1 MEFERRY
8 PRCPG
13 ETAGRL
19 SQLHGYT
26 HKECRIL
33 PLCVMSDRYVVS
45 LRNVGIADV
54 ARVGGKNAALGEMI
68 YGLGSSGIRVP
79 DGFAIIT
86 EAYQDFLADAGI
98 AGKIKRELAGIRK
111 GDVRSLGKHGAA
123 VRRLILDAALP
134 ADAEKGIR
142 AAYRALGR
150 RGEKNP
156 YVAVRSSATAEDLPD
171 ASFAGQQES
180 FLYVS
185 GEEALF
191 EAVKKCFASLFTD
204 RAISYRADR
213 KFSHDK
219 VFMSVGVQRMVRSDR
234 GASGTLFTL
243 DPETGFRNVAVIQ
256 AAYGL
261 GESLVQG
268 RVIPDEFV
276 VFKPLLGKK
285 NIAPILS
292 RGMGGKAVKTVFA
305 GGAVR
310 EVPVVPRE
318 RAQFCIEDRE
328 VTTLASW
335 GVAIEKYF
343 SKKYGR
349 NTAMDIEWA
358 RDGITG
364 DLFILQARPETI
376 HSSSKAHTAA
386 HREYS
391 LKRKGEALVTGIAV
405 GQRIGTGAVQ
415 VLISRRGM
423 ERFRKGS
430 VLVASMT
437 DPDWEPIMKLASAIV
452 TDQGGRTS
460 HAAIISRELGIPCVV
475 GAKNATRVLKNGQS
489 VTVDC
494 SSGSAGMI
502 YRGALPFSVREF
514 SIQNTAKMKT
524 ALMANIGSAEEAF
537 RHHYLPAEGVG
548 LGRLEFIISSSI
560 GIHPNAL
567 IDYTKLKQEK
577 KHGALCKKIDT
588 MTGGARDTSQ
598 YYVDKLAEGIAKIAS
613 VFSPHPAIIRFSD
626 FKSNEYRTLLGG
638 NLYEPHEENPMLGWR
653 GASRYYDPAFARA
666 FALECRAIK
675 KARDVIGLTNIIPM
689 IPFCRT
695 PEEGRRVIAAMAK
708 NGLDR
713 VRDKTLKIYMMCE
726 IPSNVLQAD
735 EFCDI
740 IDGMSIGSNDLT
752 QLALGIDRDS
762 GLISHIGDENSE
774 TVKELIRMAIRTCR
788 AHGKYVGIC
797 GQAPSDHP
805 GFAEFLMEEG
815 IDSIS
820 LNPDTIIPMR
830 MRFAKAHTI

>member
-1 MEFERRY
+1 MGKQFVI
-8 PRCPG
+8 G
-13 ETAGRL
+13 LAG
-19 SQLHGYT
+19 
-26 HKECRIL
+26 
-33 PLCVMSDRYVVS
+33 
-45 LRNVGIADV
+45 VGLGDV

-68 YGLGSSGIRVP
+68 RGLGASGIRVP
-79 DGFAIIT
+79 DGFAVT
-86 EAYQDFLADAGI
+86 AEAYRDFLTASGVAE
-98 AGKIKRELAGIRK
+98 KIKYELAGIRR
-111 GDVRSLGKHGAA
+111 GDIRSLTKHGAA
-123 VRRLILDAALP
+123 VRRLILNADLP
-134 ADAEKGIR
+134 VKIEEEIR
-142 AAYRALGR
+142 VAYRALA
-150 RGEKNP
+150 RGKEKSP

-180 FLYVS
+180 FLCIS
-185 GEEALF
+185 GEDALLL
-191 EAVKKCFASLFTD
+191 AVKKCFASLFTD
-204 RAISYRADR
+204 RAISYRADK

-234 GASGTLFTL
+234 GVSGTLFTL

-261 GESLVQG
+261 GEALVQG

-285 NIAPILS
+285 NIVPILS

-305 GGAVR
+305 KGAVC
-310 EVPVVPRE
+310 EVPVVLRE

-328 VTTLASW
+328 AATLASW

-358 RDGITG
+358 KDGITREI
-364 DLFILQARPETI
+364 FILQARPETI
-376 HSSSKAHTAA
+376 HSHTRTHTFV
-386 HREYS
+386 HREYN
-391 LKRKGEALVTGIAV
+391 LKGKGDALLTGIAV
-405 GQRIGTGAVQ
+405 GQRIGAGTVQ
-415 VLISRRGM
+415 ILTSSRGM
-423 ERFRKGS
+423 EGFRKGS

-437 DPDWEPIMKLASAIV
+437 DPDWEPIMKTASAIV

-475 GAKNATRVLKNGQS
+475 GAKHATLVLKNGQS

-494 SSGSAGMI
+494 SSGNAGVLYKGI
-502 YRGALPFSVREF
+502 LPFSVREF

-537 RHHYLPAEGVG
+537 RHHFLPAEGVG

-567 IDYTKLKQEK
+567 IDYSKLKREK
-577 KHGALCKKIDT
+577 KHGALCKKIDD
-588 MTGGARDTSQ
+588 MTKDAPDKPQ
-598 YYVDKLAEGIAKIAS
+598 YYVDKLAEGIARIAA
-613 VFSPHPAIIRFSD
+613 VFYPFPAIIRFSD
-626 FKSNEYRTLLGG
+626 FKSNEYRALLGG
-638 NLYEPHEENPMLGWR
+638 DLYEPHEENPMLGWR

-666 FALECRAIK
+666 FALECRAMQ
-675 KARDVIGLTNIIPM
+675 KARDEIGLTNIVPM

-695 PEEGRRVIAAMAK
+695 PEEGRRVVAAMAQ

-713 VRDKTLKIYMMCE
+713 ARDKTLKIYMMCE

-752 QLALGIDRDS
+752 QLALGMDRDS
-762 GLISHIGDENSE
+762 RLISHIGDETSE

-788 AHGKYVGIC
+788 ARGKYVGIC

-805 GFAEFLMEEG
+805 GFAEFLVEEG
-815 IDSIS
+815 INGIS
-820 LNPDTIIPMR
+820 LNPDAIVPMR
-830 MRFAKAHTI
+830 MRFAEAHPVRSRTI

>member
-1 MEFERRY
+1 MGKQFVI
-8 PRCPG
+8 G
-13 ETAGRL
+13 LAG
-19 SQLHGYT
+19 
-26 HKECRIL
+26 
-33 PLCVMSDRYVVS
+33 
-45 LRNVGIADV
+45 VGLGDV

-68 YGLGSSGIRVP
+68 RGLGASGIRVP
-79 DGFAIIT
+79 DGFAVT
-86 EAYQDFLADAGI
+86 ADAYRKFLADADI
-98 AGKIKRELAGIRK
+98 AGRIKLELAGIRK
-111 GDVRSLGKHGAA
+111 GDIRSLARHGAA
-123 VRRLILDAALP
+123 ARRLILNAALP
-134 ADAEKGIR
+134 PVVEKEIR
-142 AAYRALGR
+142 AAYRALAA
-150 RGEKNP
+150 RGKKAP

-171 ASFAGQQES
+171 ASCAGQQES
-180 FLYVS
+180 FLCVS
-185 GEEALF
+185 GEQALLL
-191 EAVKKCFASLFTD
+191 AVKKCFASLFTD
-204 RAISYRADR
+204 RAISYRADK

-234 GASGTLFTL
+234 GVSGTLFTL

-261 GESLVQG
+261 GEALVQG

-285 NIAPILS
+285 NIIPILS
-292 RGMGGKAVKTVFA
+292 RGIGGKAVKTVFV

-328 VTTLASW
+328 VTTLALW
-335 GVAIEKYF
+335 GVEIEKYF

-349 NTAMDIEWA
+349 STAMDIEWA
-358 RDGITG
+358 KDGITG
-364 DLFILQARPETI
+364 EMFIVQARPETV
-376 HSSSKAHTAA
+376 HGGAHTAVHPMRGRPA
-386 HREYS
+386 KGTATAASGRLASNGVHREYN
-391 LKRKGEALVTGIAV
+391 LKGKGDELLTGIAV
-405 GQRIGTGAVQ
+405 GQRIGAGTVQ
-415 VLISRRGM
+415 ILTSNRGM
-423 ERFRKGS
+423 EGFRKGS
-430 VLVASMT
+430 VLVTSMT
-437 DPDWEPIMKLASAIV
+437 DPDWEPIMKSASAIV

-460 HAAIISRELGIPCVV
+460 HAAIVSRELGIPCVV

-494 SSGSAGMI
+494 SSGNAGVLYKGI
-502 YRGALPFSVREF
+502 LPFSVREF

-567 IDYTKLKQEK
+567 IDYAKLKREK
-577 KHGALCKKIDT
+577 KHTALCKKIDAET
-588 MTGGARDTSQ
+588 RGAPDKSQ
-598 YYVDKLAEGIAKIAS
+598 YYVDKLAEGIARIAS

-626 FKSNEYRTLLGG
+626 FKSNEYRALLGG
-638 NLYEPHEENPMLGWR
+638 DLYEPHEENPMLGWR

-666 FALECRAIK
+666 FALECRAMQ
-675 KARDVIGLTNIIPM
+675 KARDEIGLTNIVPM

-695 PEEGRRVIAAMAK
+695 PEEGRRVVAAMAQ

-713 VRDKTLKIYMMCE
+713 ARDKTLKIYMMCE

-752 QLALGIDRDS
+752 QLALGMDRDS
-762 GLISHIGDENSE
+762 RLISHIGDETSG
-774 TVKELIRMAIRTCR
+774 TVKELIRMAIRKCR
-788 AHGKYVGIC
+788 SRGKYVGIC

-805 GFAEFLMEEG
+805 GFAEFLVEEG
-815 IDSIS
+815 INSIS
-820 LNPDTIIPMR
+820 LNPDAIVPMR
-830 MRFAKAHTI
+830 MRFAEAHPVRSRTI